1 MVAAVAP
8 PSGGFFGSGS
18 GDRPRPFSINP
29 AAWGTHKVLEVH
41 ANGGAYKVWRERA
54 LDHLSRDR
62 NGCSRQDV
70 RALLKWAEEQTSD
83 LDLGAAQAGART
95 VGLDG
100 DVEVISY
107 ELLTAIRSIIDNG
120 AMARFGTQTAGGGLE
135 LWRRLHS
142 EMQGAAPEVSL
153 AKAMLFQQPSRA
165 SSLAALYDKLA
176 EWEAL
181 GVEVESGG
189 AQGRGLG
196 PRLRPSAA
204 RPEGARGGPD
214 HEAGVPRVPPR
225 DGLCAEPPQP
235 PPGRHPGRRGDQ
247 ALQWHGAW

>member
-1 MVAAVAP
+1 MGQLGQRRRWLGP
-8 PSGGFFGSGS
+8 RGRRRLLGPWRRRGRRWRWCPSGGCFGSGG

-70 RALLKWAEEQTSD
+70 RALLKWAEKQVTD
-83 LDLGAAQAGART
+83 LDLSAAQAGARE

-135 LWRRLHS
+135 LWRRLHA

-153 AKAMLFQQPSRA
+153 AKAMLFQQPARA

-189 AQGRGLG
+189 TRSRIGSAFAPFGSS
-196 PRLRPSAA
+196 PRRSS
-204 RPEGARGGPD
+204 
-214 HEAGVPRVPPR
+214 PRT
-225 DGLCAEPPQP
+225 
-235 PPGRHPGRRGDQ
+235 
-247 ALQWHGAW
+247 